1 MFQVYQESE
10 VYETLGEVVKYGAAA
25 RVMSE
30 AYKLKN
36 DRVGMVNS
44 GPQDIRSVHLKN
56 ILMREGNIG
65 DIDANKVI
73 LMIEVDGVVSL
84 NKFEHVLNQ
93 TKLYIR
99 DHSDVIR
106 RLRKAI
112 SENGRLIISKLEGQ
126 DYNKDGVL
134 NVDGFKAALRIPE
147 VPMRDHDLDE
157 AYNLIC
163 TSEDGLFF

>member
-10 VYETLGEVVKYGAAA
+10 VYETLGEVVKCGAAA

-30 AYKLKN
+30 AYKLKH
-36 DRVGMVNS
+36 DRTGLVNS
-44 GPQDIRSVHLKN
+44 GSQDMRSVNLKG
-56 ILMREGNIG
+56 ILMREGNISE
-65 DIDANKVI
+65 IDANKVI
-73 LMIEVDGVVSL
+73 HMIEVDGVVSL
-84 NKFEHVLNQ
+84 NKFEHLLNE
-93 TKLYIR
+93 TKLYVR
-99 DHSDVIR
+99 DHSDAIR

-147 VPMRDHDLDE
+147 VPLRDHELDE